1 MIIQALLF
9 CCLLVAVLAL
19 YLNRFDVPRSVWKL
33 AFFSFALRAGYVFVD
48 SVVGIYSGGGD
59 ESGYDMTIWFVAQQ
73 WRIGVLLAPFNYGM
87 SPGNDGVYMLLYS
100 TLFSPAYTVFGHI
113 SELGRLQMAL
123 FGTFVVVNIY
133 LITEYIYDHRA
144 GLIAGLITAVFP
156 YWIILSAIL
165 YRDMLVI
172 FFFTLM
178 AYYFVRWQRGEH
190 QPSVLA
196 LLIGSA
202 LLGLSLRTVNIAAL
216 GTILVITAFM
226 SLDRVSTKGIGAI
239 IAGLGAATVAY
250 VAIGQQL
257 FLSELASRRAWLAR
271 EAPGAYLSD
280 VIYQSFAELLAFLP
294 IGAVYFFLTPFPWH
308 FIDLMAMIAIAQNLF
323 LWYPVVALS
332 VIGFRDSLHV
342 PKGPKMM
349 IPLVGFSI
357 AGVFAYGLVEGNIG
371 PAMRHRSQFQF
382 VFFVLAGIALSK
394 RVQMIWPSLSLHNSK
409 SSSPTE

>member
-1 MIIQALLF
+1 MSM
-9 CCLLVAVLAL
+9 VAVLAF
-19 YLNRFDVPRSVWKL
+19 YLNRFDVPRSVWKV

-59 ESGYDMTIWFVAQQ
+59 ESGYDITIWFVAQQ
-73 WRIGVLLAPFNYGM
+73 WRSGVLLAPFNYAM
-87 SPGNDGVYMLLYS
+87 SPGNDGGYMLLYS

-144 GLIAGLITAVFP
+144 GLIAGLITAIFP

-178 AYYFVRWQRGEH
+178 AYYFVRWQHEEF
-190 QPSVLA
+190 QPIVFVL
-196 LLIGSA
+196 LVGSA
-202 LLGLSLRTVNIAAL
+202 LLGLSLRMVNIAAL
-216 GTILVITAFM
+216 GTILVITVFI
-226 SLDRVSTKGIGAI
+226 SLDRVSTKGIGAAT
-239 IAGLGAATVAY
+239 AGLGAAITAY
-250 VAIGQQL
+250 VVIGQEL
-257 FLSELASRRAWLAR
+257 LLSELANRRAWLAR
-271 EAPGAYLSD
+271 EAPGAYLGD
-280 VIYQSFAELLAFLP
+280 LIYQSYAELLAFLP

-308 FIDLMAMIAIAQNLF
+308 LIDLMAMIAIAQNLF
-323 LWYPVVALS
+323 LWYPIVILS

-342 PKGPKMM
+342 PDGPKMI
-349 IPLVGFSI
+349 IPLIGFSM
-357 AGVFAYGLVEGNIG
+357 AGIFAYGLVEGNIG

-394 RVQMIWPSLSLHNSK
+394 RVRIRWPSLSVHNSR
-409 SSSPTE
+409 SSSLTE